1 MIFTFNHWN
10 AWNASL
16 VIKNIMIKAQNIF
29 DVIEPGQSNHYTKTI
44 CLAVNLPIFQYIQ
57 SLAGPK
63 GQLMIEYIKIL
74 VD

>member
-1 MIFTFNHWN
+1 M
-10 AWNASL
+10 
-16 VIKNIMIKAQNIF
+16 IKNII
-29 DVIEPGQSNHYTKTI
+29 DVIELEQSGHYTKTA
-44 CLAVNLPIFQYIQ
+44 CLTINLLLFQYIQ

>member
-1 MIFTFNHWN
+1 
-10 AWNASL
+10 
-16 VIKNIMIKAQNIF
+16 MIKAQNIF

-63 GQLMIEYIKIL
+63 GQIMIEYIL
-74 VD
+74 ESW